1 MSKGGVTL
9 CSSLAKLDF
18 GVLATGEER
27 SKVLTIWNPNSVAIS
42 LDQAIKS
49 QLDDVTIELD

>member
-1 MSKGGVTL
+1 M

-18 GVLATGEER
+18 GVLATGEQR
-27 SKVLTIWNPNSVAIS
+27 SRILKVWNPNSVAIS

-49 QLDDVTIELD
+49 QVDDVTIELD